1 MAQPSKTSQSAPER
15 VQKHFQ
21 EQASSFDEL
30 YGTDT
35 NEEAP
40 LQRTLRP
47 GLFRRRELAV
57 SVVRSYDKP
66 RVLDVGCGSGRIGEF
81 VLEAGAGEYVGN
93 DFSRPMLDLA
103 EKRLERYG
111 DKVRF
116 VEGDFLDAEL
126 GGPYE
131 VVIGLGLF
139 DYLPDPERFARR
151 MYELTRR
158 GRDGRRQ
165 LPQVDVGEGAGPEG
179 PLRVDQQ
186 LPDLQLHRAR
196 APADVRRVRLPG
208 GRRAEAGA
216 RRVPPQGRSVSRSPP
231 SVVTPVC

>member
-1 MAQPSKTSQSAPER
+1 MAQPSKTSQSVPER

-30 YGTDT
+30 YGTEET

-57 SVVRSYDKP
+57 SVVRSYDSP
-66 RVLDVGCGSGRIGEF
+66 SVLDVGCGSGRIGEF
-81 VLEAGAGEYVGN
+81 LLEAGAGSYVGN

-111 DKVRF
+111 EKVRF
-116 VEGDFLDAEL
+116 VEGDFLDVDID
-126 GGPYE
+126 GRYD
-131 VVIGLGLF
+131 VVVALGLF

-151 MYELTRR
+151 MFQLTA
-158 GRDGRRQ
+158 DGGT
-165 LPQVDVGEGAGPEG
+165 VVGIFPK
-179 PLRVDQQ
+179 L
-186 LPDLQLHRAR
+186 
-196 APADVRRVRLPG
+196 
-208 GRRAEAGA
+208 
-216 RRVPPQGRSVSRSPP
+216 
-231 SVVTPVC
+231 TWI

>member
-30 YGTDT
+30 YGTDET

-57 SVVRSYDKP
+57 SVVRSYDSP
-66 RVLDVGCGSGRIGEF
+66 SVLDVGCGSGRIGEF
-81 VLEAGAGEYVGN
+81 LLEAGAGSYVGN

-103 EKRLERYG
+103 EKRLEHYG
-111 DKVRF
+111 EKVRF
-116 VEGDFLDAEL
+116 VEGDFLDVDIE
-126 GGPYE
+126 GRYE
-131 VVIGLGLF
+131 VVVALGLF

-151 MYELTRR
+151 MFQLTADGGTVVGSFPKWTWVKGPVRKVRYEWINNCPIFNYTEREL
-158 GRDGRRQ
+158 Q
-165 LPQVDVGEGAGPEG
+165 LMFGACGFREVDVQRPGRGGFL
-179 PLRVDQQ
+179 LR
-186 LPDLQLHRAR
+186 A
-196 APADVRRVRLPG
+196 VR
-208 GRRAEAGA
+208 
-216 RRVPPQGRSVSRSPP
+216 
-231 SVVTPVC
+231 

>member
-1 MAQPSKTSQSAPER
+1 MAQPSKTSQTAPER

-21 EQASSFDEL
+21 DQASSFDEL
-30 YGTDT
+30 YGTDET

-57 SVVRSYDKP
+57 SVVRSYDDP

-81 VLEAGAGEYVGN
+81 LLEAGAGSYVGN

-151 MYELTRR
+151 MHQLTAEGGTVVASFPKWTWIKGPIRKIRYELINNCPIFNYTERELR
-158 GRDGRRQ
+158 LMFGACGFRD
-165 LPQVDVGEGAGPEG
+165 LDVQRP
-179 PLRVDQQ
+179 
-186 LPDLQLHRAR
+186 
-196 APADVRRVRLPG
+196 
-208 GRRAEAGA
+208 
-216 RRVPPQGRSVSRSPP
+216 GRSGFLLRAVR
-231 SVVTPVC
+231 